1 MASVAGVQ
9 AQLDN
14 TLPEILEPAERNFAS
29 APMAVIINGSAG
41 QGGHQRDR
49 VAQLFETYGAKADIT
64 LARSG
69 REITEA
75 ARRAAAGESRAVVAG
90 GGDGT
95 INAVASPLIDTD
107 KALGILPL
115 GTLNHFAKDLNI
127 PQDLESAV
135 RTILLG
141 RIINVDVGEVNGR
154 YFLNNSSLGI
164 YPKIVIAREL
174 RQKQGRGKWLAL
186 ISSALS
192 MIRRHPIMSVRL
204 TTDESEL
211 GRRTAIVFVG
221 NNEYELEGLGMGE
234 RSCLDKGLLHVYVM
248 HDTGT
253 WGLVRLFFSALA
265 CKLDQVREF
274 DVANTRELWVQGRRK
289 CLRVSL
295 DGEVTVMDLP
305 LHYRSRPA
313 ALRVIVPQL

>member
-14 TLPEILEPAERNFAS
+14 TLPEILEPAEPNFAS

-41 QGGHQRDR
+41 QGGHQGDR
-49 VAQLFETYGAKADIT
+49 IAQLFETCGIKAAIT

-69 REITEA
+69 REIIEA
-75 ARRAAAGESRAVVAG
+75 GRRAAAGESRAVVAG

-95 INAVASPLIDTD
+95 INAVASQLIDSD

-141 RIINVDVGEVNGR
+141 RITKVDVGELNGR

-174 RQKQGRGKWLAL
+174 QQKQGRSKWLAL
-186 ISSALS
+186 LSAAAS
-192 MIRRHPIMSVRL
+192 MLHRYPTMTVRL

-221 NNEYELEGLGMGE
+221 NNEYELEGLGMGA
-234 RSCLDKGLLHVYVM
+234 RSCLNQGLLHVYVM
-248 HDTGT
+248 HDTGI

-274 DVANTRELWVQGRRK
+274 DVTSTRELWCKGGASVCVFRWTAR
-289 CLRVSL
+289 SL
-295 DGEVTVMDLP
+295 
-305 LHYRSRPA
+305 
-313 ALRVIVPQL
+313 